1 MKAKKYNLGG
11 KVDPKKK
18 KTRVIELNG
27 KRYELSE
34 EESARYDK
42 YREREWNE
50 YKKEYG
56 EGEEAELDF
65 GSDFMGGKGW
75 EYLSSGEY
83 KNPLEESDSEYKER
97 SWNAYKQAVQSSDNR
112 DSLLTDDAMKGY
124 IKKWISENP
133 KTSYRRGGMIPKKKK
148 Y

>member
-11 KVDPKKK
+11 KVDPEKK
-18 KTRVIELNG
+18 KTRVIEING

-56 EGEEAELDF
+56 EGKEAELDF
-65 GSDFMGGKGW
+65 GAEFLGGKGSK
-75 EYLSSGEY
+75 YISSGEY

-97 SWNAYKQAVQSSDNR
+97 SWNAYKQAVQGSDNR